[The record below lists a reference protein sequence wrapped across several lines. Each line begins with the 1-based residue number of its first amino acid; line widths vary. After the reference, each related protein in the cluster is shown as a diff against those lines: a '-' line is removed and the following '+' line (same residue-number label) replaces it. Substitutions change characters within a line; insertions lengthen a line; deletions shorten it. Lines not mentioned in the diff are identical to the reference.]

1 MNKLPIS
8 IGILSW
14 NSGQTLIDTL
24 FTYHKNGL
32 FDIVNDVTIL
42 FQQINDTDIQ
52 IADHFNLPYI
62 GLNQN
67 VGIGNGFI
75 LLTDSCKTENVLVL
89 EHDWQLIESKETTH
103 NRLQSGIQLL
113 DNGFHAVRYRHRK
126 EPGYPHFSFRHKG
139 NELGY
144 YDDEI
149 GCTSPHLL
157 DSLHWLD
164 SSESFPDKIGKEGEY
179 FTTTSRWGNW
189 TNNPTLYK
197 KEFYINTVK
206 PFAGDGIQLEGNISK
221 WWSQQQF
228 KVAHGEGLFSH
239 VDKVKY
245 RM

>member
-89 EHDWQLIESKETTH
+89 EHDWQLIESKETTY

>member
-8 IGILSW
+8 IGILAW

-42 FQQINDTDIQ
+42 FQQVNDTDIQ

-62 GLNQN
+62 GLGQN

-75 LLTDSCKTENVLVL
+75 LLTENCKKENVLIL
-89 EHDWQLIESKETTH
+89 EHDWQLIGSKETTH

-113 DNGFHAVRYRHRK
+113 DDEFHAVRYRHRHD
-126 EPGYPHFSFRHKG
+126 PGYPHFSFRHKG

-144 YDDEI
+144 YDAEI

-164 SSESFPDKIGKEGEY
+164 PAESFPDKIGRDGEY

-189 TNNPTLYK
+189 TNNPTMYK
-197 KEFYINTVK
+197 KEFYINTVT

-228 KVAHGEGLFSH
+228 KVAHGTGLFKH

-245 RM
+245 RV